1 MADVEECIER
11 AISKCL
17 HDNGIT
23 LEGCNYW
30 VFSCN
35 DFRAEGPGVYVFF
48 DDKNVYYVG
57 ESNDLKR
64 RVLKEHCGAQIGGSE
79 GVVRFLMY
87 FLEEICEK
95 RGEWSVHDVKDREE
109 FVKEF
114 LREKIGKMEIYVAT
128 CPELGD
134 ISRENHKKKNETREK
149 LEECLIKELRPV
161 LNPDEK

>member
-1 MADVEECIER
+1 MNVKDRIER
-11 AISKCL
+11 AVSECL
-17 HDNGIT
+17 HAVGIT
-23 LEGCNYW
+23 PENCSYGIYTCRG
-30 VFSCN
+30 FK
-35 DFRAEGPGVYVFF
+35 AEGPGVYVFF
-48 DDKNVYYVG
+48 DDKKVYYVG

-64 RVLKEHCGAQIGGSE
+64 RVFKEHCGAQIGESE

-87 FLEEICEK
+87 FLVEICEK
-95 RGEWSVHDVKDREE
+95 KGEWSGHDVKDREE

-134 ISRENHKKKNETREK
+134 ISRENQKKKNETREK